1 MKTNLL
7 LKRLLLLWIFAF
19 STSLWGQTT
28 GTVTITRANFVSG
41 ALAYGTDDL
50 WTATSSTGETI
61 TGYFDIYSAVGQS
74 TMQTRTSSPIASY
87 PYNTIALPGAIKSI
101 VLTGGGTGTAR
112 AWTPFLSTSQLT
124 KANYS
129 SGTSQGAQTASSNS
143 ASTTWT
149 VDTALGFNYFYINMT
164 GGAAYLNSIVITYE
178 MGATAPTITATP
190 SSLSDFTYIVGSGPS
205 IEQTFTV
212 SGSSLTDNVSISAP
226 ANFEVSTT
234 SGVDFG
240 SSVTLAQTDGTV
252 ASTTVYARM
261 IAGLAVNDYSENIVL
276 SSVGATDVNVALS
289 GNVTPIPSL
298 PVVNDAEPIGKVGE
312 TFSFQVIASNDPTNY
327 FVSSETLPVGLSLD
341 GNSGLVTGTPT
352 QAGEFI
358 TGIKAT
364 NGAGTSAEGTFI
376 FTISKGTQT
385 VILPDVNAY
394 LGGDTIILP
403 ETTDKGLAIEY
414 VSDDETVASVSGN
427 VLTIVGLGSTEIFA
441 GNDGN
446 ANYNLFTDSFSV
458 IVTEAPAGPCGLE
471 NFDNSELTTSYANGS
486 FVGNGGITWSYVQ
499 SRDENNQTGIDGK
512 AIMLR
517 RASDNSAISSSAI
530 STGIGNFSVK
540 LYKGFTGSGSRQ
552 VELFINGISHGISS
566 SFDDNV
572 EHLFEVNNINISGDF
587 TLQIK
592 NITGSQVI
600 LDDISWTCFANSS
613 TTWDGTAWSNGDP
626 DATKDAIIAGDYYQP
641 SASGINALSL
651 TVNANT
657 TFILDSY
664 INTGEVINNGNII
677 VSSYGNFVHNG
688 NFAVGSGSTFKVA
701 RTSNPVKRQAYIA
714 WSSPLKNS
722 PQTLKEFSYGS
733 NNSAPQSQQGTLD
746 NRFYTY
752 NAGTYV
758 STPSTGVFNPAGQG
772 FQIRTPNDFT
782 TTPQSFLGL
791 FVGTEPNEGDF
802 NYDAS
807 GITGDYVFLGNPYP
821 SALDMEVFYN
831 SNAAIT
837 GEFYIWDS
845 NSEMDSDNNYSGTN
859 YKTYTRLGSVPAQ
872 SESGYVPV
880 GQGFFV
886 NRGGNPIDTFKFKNS
901 MRSIDHTGSFS
912 KASVLDRF
920 WLQMNTPSGTTP
932 QMLIGFD
939 ANATAGYDAGYD
951 AKMFD
956 NNADVI
962 YSVVDARSLVIDAH
976 GTFTTTDVINVS
988 ANFLSGGNYT
998 MSIAQKEG
1006 VFTSGQQIYLKD
1018 NVTGIETELTAGDYN
1033 FAATSGL
1040 QVDRFT
1046 VYFSKGVLASSTV
1059 TKGQSTIY
1067 ADHQVVHVKG
1077 TSKITSV
1084 EVYDMSGK
1092 MINKLPAVHSSST
1105 SFPVSYKGIVIV
1117 KLVMENGEVVT
1128 KKIIL
1133 K

>member
-1 MKTNLL
+1 MKSNLFFR
-7 LKRLLLLWIFAF
+7 RLLLLWVFAF
-19 STSLWGQTT
+19 STTLWGQTT
-28 GTVTITRANFVSG
+28 TTYDYAASDAVTGLSLVAPGVAVDANIGFGSFKNSAGTNPGIFSGQLRLYQNATKGGSIKVYAQNGATITKVVFYASGTTGSAKYSVDGVGATPVSISGG
-41 ALAYGTDDL
+41 AYTIDGLS
-50 WTATSSTGETI
+50 ATSEVE
-61 TGYFDIYSAVGQS
+61 FWNVG
-74 TMQTRTSSPIASY
+74 T
-87 PYNTIALPGAIKSI
+87 
-101 VLTGGGTGTAR
+101 
-112 AWTPFLSTSQLT
+112 
-124 KANYS
+124 S
-129 SGTSQGAQTASSNS
+129 SGTRTYVDKFEVIYTMPAS
-143 ASTTWT
+143 
-149 VDTALGFNYFYINMT
+149 GP
-164 GGAAYLNSIVITYE
+164 VI
-178 MGATAPTITATP
+178 AATP
-190 SSLSDFTYIVGSGPS
+190 DSLSDFMYIEGSGPS
-205 IEQTFTV
+205 AEQSFSVT
-212 SGSSLTDNVSISAP
+212 GSALTDNITVTAP
-226 ANFEVSTT
+226 LNFEVSTT
-234 SGVDFG
+234 SAVNFG

-252 ASTTVYARM
+252 ASSTVYARM
-261 IAGLAVNDYSENIVL
+261 IAGLAVNNYSGNIVL
-276 SSVGATDVNVALS
+276 SSTGATDVNVALS
-289 GNVTPIPSL
+289 GNVTPIPSI
-298 PVVNDAEPIGKVGE
+298 PVVNDAEPTGKVGE
-312 TFSFQVIASNDPTNY
+312 TFSFQVTASNDPTNY
-327 FVSSETLPVGLSLD
+327 FVSSEALPVGLSLD
-341 GNSGLVTGTPT
+341 GNSGLVAGTPT

-358 TGIKAT
+358 IGIKAT
-364 NGAGTSAEGTFI
+364 NVAGTSAEGTFI
-376 FTISKGTQT
+376 FTIYKGTQT

-394 LGGDTIILP
+394 LGGETIILP
-403 ETTDKGLAIEY
+403 ETTDKGFPIEY
-414 VSDDETVASVSGN
+414 VSDDETVAGVSGN
-427 VLTIVGLGSTEIFA
+427 ILTIVGLGSTEIFA
-441 GNDGN
+441 GNDGDS
-446 ANYNLFTDSFSV
+446 NYNLFTDSFSV
-458 IVTEAPAGPCGLE
+458 VVTETPAGPCGLE
-471 NFDNSELTTSYANGS
+471 DFSNIGIATSYGTKTWEG
-486 FVGNGGITWSYVQ
+486 FGGTWSATDAREDQ
-499 SRDENNQTGIDGK
+499 NINGK
-512 AIMLR
+512 AITIRNGILT
-517 RASDNSAISSSAI
+517 SPEFT
-530 STGIGNFSVK
+530 TGIGNLSMTTQLKF
-540 LYKGFTGSGSRQ
+540 SGSAGDLT
-552 VELFINGISHGISS
+552 VKINGITVGTIPYSGTVGTFSI
-566 SFDDNV
+566 
-572 EHLFEVNNINISGDF
+572 NNINVSGNF
-587 TLQIK
+587 I
-592 NITGSQVI
+592 ITVQNTNGNRI
-600 LDDISWTCFANSS
+600 AIDDVTWTCFAIPS

-641 SASGINALSL
+641 SAPGINALSL

-664 INTGEVINNGNII
+664 VNTGEVINNGNII

-886 NRGGNPIDTFKFKNS
+886 NRGGNSIDTFKFKNS

-920 WLQMNTPSGTTP
+920 WLQMNTPFGTTP

-951 AKMFD
+951 GKMFD

-962 YSVVDARSLVIDAH
+962 YSVADARSLVIDAQ

-988 ANFLSGGNYT
+988 ANFLSNGNYT

-1006 VFTSGQQIYLKD
+1006 VFTNGQQIYLKD
-1018 NVTGIETELTAGDYN
+1018 NVTGIETELTAGNYN

-1046 VYFSKGVLASSTV
+1046 VYFSKGVLASSNV
-1059 TKGQSTIY
+1059 TKSQSTIY

>member
-1 MKTNLL
+1 MKSNLFFR
-7 LKRLLLLWIFAF
+7 RLLLLWVFAF
-19 STSLWGQTT
+19 STTLWGQTI
-28 GTVTITRANFVSG
+28 VTHTFK
-41 ALAYGTDDL
+41 
-50 WTATSSTGETI
+50 ATSGTIDPNISYTTEKNGASTAPAINGSELRLYYGSGGNGGSLTLIPNNGAAI
-61 TGYFDIYSAVGQS
+61 TDVKFN
-74 TMQTRTSSPIASY
+74 TTTSYTPIAKFNIDGGVDTNATLSGTQY
-87 PYNTIALPGAIKSI
+87 TIASVMA
-101 VLTGGGTGTAR
+101 
-112 AWTPFLSTSQLT
+112 STSLKIRNANTSNTQLRI
-124 KANYS
+124 
-129 SGTSQGAQTASSNS
+129 TS
-143 ASTTWT
+143 
-149 VDTALGFNYFYINMT
+149 IE
-164 GGAAYLNSIVITYE
+164 ITYALPVTGPE
-178 MGATAPTITATP
+178 ITVTP
-190 SSLSDFTYIVGSGPS
+190 SSLVGFTYVEGSGPS
-205 IEQTFTV
+205 DSQSFSVTGANLTNDITV
-212 SGSSLTDNVSISAP
+212 SAP
-226 ANFEVSTT
+226 ANYEVSTI
-234 SGVDFG
+234 SGSG
-240 SSVTLAQTDGTV
+240 YSSSVTLSSAGGD
-252 ASTTVYARM
+252 VYARM
-261 IAGLAVNDYSENIVL
+261 IAGLAVNDYSGNIVL
-276 SSVGATDVNVALS
+276 SSVGATDVNVAVS
-289 GNVTPIPSL
+289 GNVTPIPSI
-298 PVVNDAEPIGKVGE
+298 PVVDDGEPTGKVGE

-327 FVSSETLPVGLSLD
+327 FVSSEILPVGLSLD

-364 NGAGTSAEGTFI
+364 NVAGTSAEGTFI

-403 ETTDKGLAIEY
+403 ETTDKGFPIEY

-427 VLTIVGLGSTEIFA
+427 TLTIVGLGSTEIFA
-441 GNDGN
+441 GNDGDS
-446 ANYNLFTDSFSV
+446 NYNLFTDSFPV
-458 IVTEAPAGPCGLE
+458 IVTETPEGPCGLE
-471 NFDNSELTTSYANGS
+471 NFNNSALTTSYANGS

-600 LDDISWTCFANSS
+600 LDDISWTCFANPS

-951 AKMFD
+951 GKMFD

-962 YSVVDARSLVIDAH
+962 YSVADARSLVIDAQ
-976 GTFTTTDVINVS
+976 GTFATTDVINVS
-988 ANFLSGGNYT
+988 ANFLSNGNYT
-998 MSIAQKEG
+998 ISIAQKEG
-1006 VFTSGQQIYLKD
+1006 VFTNGQQIYLKD
-1018 NVTGIETELTAGDYN
+1018 NATGIETELTAGDYN

-1046 VYFSKGVLASSTV
+1046 VYFSKGVLASSNV

-1105 SFPVSYKGIVIV
+1105 SFPVSYNGIVIV